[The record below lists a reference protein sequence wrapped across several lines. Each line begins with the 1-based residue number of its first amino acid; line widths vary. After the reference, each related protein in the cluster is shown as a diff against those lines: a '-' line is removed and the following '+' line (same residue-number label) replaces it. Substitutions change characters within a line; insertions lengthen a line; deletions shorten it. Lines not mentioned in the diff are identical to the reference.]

1 MYQEVLCIHPLD
13 ESTAFLEPIRKIFS
27 NNSIIEANLEAH
39 NAILEKIYNFN
50 YKSLII
56 FLGHGSKEALKGSST
71 SDYEFE
77 NYIDVNQ
84 AKNLFKNHDIFLLS
98 CNSRDFLNAFD
109 SYNSSIGFGNI
120 ISSMEEVD
128 IERRF
133 RDLNLE
139 NEDVELF
146 KLSFVSAV
154 KQTFIQLITN
164 KIIFKEIPIYLR
176 YFINKEINSVLLSK
190 DLKNR
195 KEIAKLLFEFRDE
208 MIYRVKK

>member
-1 MYQEVLCIHPLD
+1 
-13 ESTAFLEPIRKIFS
+13 
-27 NNSIIEANLEAH
+27 
-39 NAILEKIYNFN
+39 
-50 YKSLII
+50 
-56 FLGHGSKEALKGSST
+56 
-71 SDYEFE
+71 
-77 NYIDVNQ
+77 
-84 AKNLFKNHDIFLLS
+84 
-98 CNSRDFLNAFD
+98 
-109 SYNSSIGFGNI
+109 
-120 ISSMEEVD
+120 MEEVD